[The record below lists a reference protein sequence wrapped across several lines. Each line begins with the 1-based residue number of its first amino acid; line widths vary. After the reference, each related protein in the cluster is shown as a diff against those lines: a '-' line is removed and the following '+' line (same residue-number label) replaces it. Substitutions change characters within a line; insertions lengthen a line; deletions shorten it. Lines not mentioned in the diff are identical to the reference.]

1 MVCPPTYHAPC
12 SIVVLL
18 QGFGG
23 DHSPPFMALRHE
35 GCQCQRRAVVLHSP
49 RVLRESLPVLSKDY
63 SGTAALSVVEKAAPG
78 IRARNYVVKDS
89 FFVVCTTSL
98 STARQYCGGATG
110 GNEAI
115 FGSPFFYMGRCL

>member
-1 MVCPPTYHAPC
+1 M
-12 SIVVLL
+12 
-18 QGFGG
+18 
-23 DHSPPFMALRHE
+23 
-35 GCQCQRRAVVLHSP
+35 
-49 RVLRESLPVLSKDY
+49 LSKDY

-98 STARQYCGGATG
+98 NMARQYCGGATG
-110 GNEAI
+110 RNEAI